1 MKNDK
6 IKFRLELNQ
15 LFVEKRIGDT
25 SYFHIGINS
34 YMGNLSDVFS
44 C

>member
-6 IKFRLELNQ
+6 IKFRVEFNQ
-15 LFVEKRIGDT
+15 LFAENEIGQT
-25 SYFHIGINS
+25 PYFHISINS